1 MAESERVA
9 RLETILAA
17 LIDYIDA
24 VGCYDQHGE
33 RLDDQ
38 IPVLKQARMILG
50 DDAWRRVIDVSELD
64 NPTL

>member
-1 MAESERVA
+1 MADSERVV

-24 VGCYDQHGE
+24 VGCYDQFGH

-38 IPVLKQARMILG
+38 IPVVNQARMILG
-50 DDAWRRVIDVSELD
+50 DDAWQRIMNGHR
-64 NPTL
+64 